1 MLASKN
7 LSEQLKNR
15 EQNNEEEK
23 KNEDNPD

>member
-15 EQNNEEEK
+15 EQINEEGK
-23 KNEDNPD
+23 INEDNPD

>member
-7 LSEQLKNR
+7 LSEKLKNR